1 MHSVRVPLVLAVIF
15 LLSACGGSGGDSQSA
30 SLAPGERLYN
40 THCAACHRKDG
51 KGLGTTTPS
60 LIGVPVVAG
69 PVDELVGWV
78 LFGQRPAALPKGVFA
93 GVMPQ
98 FQWMSDAEAA
108 EVLTYMRGHFGNTYG
123 AVSVEDVRRV
133 RAARQ

>member
-1 MHSVRVPLVLAVIF
+1 MPRVRVPAVLAVLF
-15 LLSACGGSGGDSQSA
+15 LLSACGGPGGDVPSA
-30 SLAPGERLYN
+30 PLAPGERLFN
-40 THCAACHRKDG
+40 SQCAGCHQKDG
-51 KGLGTTTPS
+51 RGLGASVPS

-108 EVLTYMRGHFGNTYG
+108 EVLTYMRSHFGNSYG
-123 AVSVEDVRRV
+123 AVSAEDVRRV